1 MEVKTKNFKN
11 VLLHWY
17 KNNKREYPWRNNSDP
32 WSIYLLEVIS
42 QQTQLDRA
50 DKYFNKFIKE
60 FPTPNDM
67 ATTSFKKVLTMW
79 SGLGYNSRAKRMFES
94 SKIIAEK
101 SFDDLYPDFQQLP
114 GVGPYTE
121 NAILSFAY
129 NEQVI
134 AEDINVKRIISRY
147 FGIEN
152 TKKYID
158 RFSSL
163 LLKNTN
169 SRNLNQALMDFGSSI
184 CKPRSPL
191 CSDCPLESTCK
202 KYLHYETRSIEKFS
216 GSNREL
222 RGNLVKLLLKKGALK
237 VKTIQQELDTDQD
250 RLNEILEKMQKDGL
264 VNLNTNNLVEI
275 NPG

>member
-1 MEVKTKNFKN
+1 
-11 VLLHWY
+11 
-17 KNNKREYPWRNNSDP
+17 
-32 WSIYLLEVIS
+32 
-42 QQTQLDRA
+42 
-50 DKYFNKFIKE
+50 
-60 FPTPNDM
+60 
-67 ATTSFKKVLTMW
+67 
-79 SGLGYNSRAKRMFES
+79 MFES

-152 TKKYID
+152 PKKYID

-169 SRNLNQALMDFGSSI
+169 SKNLNQAFMDFGSSI

-191 CSDCPLESTCK
+191 CSDCPLENTCE
-202 KYLHYETRSIEKFS
+202 KYFNYETKPIEKFS

-222 RGNLVKLLLKKGALK
+222 RGNLIKLLLKKGNLK

-250 RLNEILEKMQKDGL
+250 RLNEILKKMQKDGL
-264 VNLNTNNLVEI
+264 VKLNTNNLVEI

>member
-17 KNNKREYPWRNNSDP
+17 KDNKREYAWRNNSDP

-50 DKYFNKFIKE
+50 DKYFKKFIKE

-67 ATTSFKKVLTMW
+67 ATTSFKKVLEMW

-129 NEQVI
+129 NEKVI
-134 AEDINVKRIISRY
+134 TEDTNVKRIISRY
-147 FGIEN
+147 FGTN
-152 TKKYID
+152 NPKKYIEN
-158 RFSSL
+158 FSSF
-163 LLKNTN
+163 LLKNTK
-169 SRNLNQALMDFGSSI
+169 SRNLNQAFMDFGSSI
-184 CKPRSPL
+184 CKPRNPL
-191 CSDCPLESTCK
+191 CSDCPLENTCE
-202 KYLHYETRSIEKFS
+202 KYFNYETRPIEKFS

-222 RGNLVKLLLKKGALK
+222 RGNLIKLLLKKGNLK

-250 RLNEILEKMQKDGL
+250 RLNEVLEKMQKDGL
-264 VNLNTNNLVEI
+264 VKLNTNNLVEI

>member
-1 MEVKTKNFKN
+1 LEVKTKQFKN

-17 KNNKREYPWRNNSDP
+17 KDNKREYAWRNNSDP

-50 DKYFNKFIKE
+50 DKYFEKFIKE

-67 ATTSFKKVLTMW
+67 ANTTFKKVLEMW

-94 SKIIAEK
+94 SKIIADK

-129 NEQVI
+129 SEKVI
-134 AEDINVKRIISRY
+134 AEDTNVKRIISRY
-147 FGIEN
+147 FGTDN
-152 TKKYID
+152 PKKYID
-158 RFSSL
+158 NFSSL
-163 LLKNTN
+163 LLQNTN
-169 SRNLNQALMDFGSSI
+169 SRNLNQAFMDFGSSI
-184 CKPRSPL
+184 CKPRGPL
-191 CSDCPLESTCK
+191 CSDCPLEDACK
-202 KYLHYETRSIEKFS
+202 KYFNYETRPIEKFS

-222 RGNLVKLLLKKGALK
+222 RGKLIKLLLKKGNLN
-237 VKTIQQELDTDQD
+237 VKTIQQELDIDQD
-250 RLNEILEKMQKDGL
+250 RLNEILKKMQKDGL
-264 VNLNTNNLVEI
+264 VKLNTKNLVEI
-275 NPG
+275 NHG

>member
-1 MEVKTKNFKN
+1 MEVKTKTFKK

-17 KNNKREYPWRNNSDP
+17 KDNKREYAWRNNSDP

-42 QQTQLDRA
+42 QQTQLERA
-50 DKYFNKFIKE
+50 DKYFQKFIKE

-67 ATTSFKKVLTMW
+67 ATSTFKKVLEMW

-101 SFDDLYPDFQQLP
+101 PFDDLYPNFQQLP

-129 NEQVI
+129 NEKVI
-134 AEDINVKRIISRY
+134 TEDTNVKRIISRY
-147 FGIEN
+147 FGTDN
-152 TKKYID
+152 PKKYIEN
-158 RFSSL
+158 FSSL

-169 SRNLNQALMDFGSSI
+169 SRNLNQAFMDFGSSI

-191 CSDCPLESTCK
+191 CLDCPLENTCK
-202 KYLHYETRSIEKFS
+202 KYFNHETRPIEKFS

-222 RGNLVKLLLKKGALK
+222 RGNLIKLLLKKGSLK
-237 VKTIQQELDTDQD
+237 VKTIQQEMDIDQV
-250 RLNEILEKMQKDGL
+250 RLNEILKKMQEEGL
-264 VNLNTNNLVEI
+264 IKLNTNNLVEI
-275 NPG
+275 NPS